1 MPRARLS
8 ARHVIANEE
17 HLPNGAVLIGEDGRI
32 EMVDA
37 DHTVPEPPGCVRR
50 DYGDAVIT
58 PGLANFHTHLEL
70 TGLNGGRALEEPHF
84 PAWIRRLRELKAQR
98 TRNDFLAAAREGVR
112 QCLRQGVTMVA
123 DTGDTGI
130 VAQALAEVGMR
141 GVVYQEVFGP
151 DPVLAPD
158 SLRALQQS
166 VAALRQ
172 WESERVVIGVSPHAP
187 YTVSGPLYRDTCV
200 WAREQRLPIAL
211 HIAESA
217 EESALLATGTGGF
230 ADAWRRRHLPMPEPL
245 GLTPVAFLDHWGVW
259 GSLGDAGD
267 EQPPWDIIA
276 IHAVRVPSDDIRLLA
291 ATGSVIAWCPLANR
305 AHGHGDAPVL
315 EFDQVGLPVGLGT
328 DSELSVGAID
338 LVGVARAV
346 PSMTGAP
353 ARAVATR
360 LVFQGTNL
368 PGGRGEVEANGAL
381 VLPGHPADLAV
392 FRCPAGADPW
402 EAILAP
408 ASTPTLATWLAG
420 VEVHRLSQA
429 EAGAAG

>member
-1 MPRARLS
+1 
-8 ARHVIANEE
+8 
-17 HLPNGAVLIGEDGRI
+17 
-32 EMVDA
+32 
-37 DHTVPEPPGCVRR
+37 
-50 DYGDAVIT
+50 
-58 PGLANFHTHLEL
+58 
-70 TGLNGGRALEEPHF
+70 
-84 PAWIRRLRELKAQR
+84 
-98 TRNDFLAAAREGVR
+98 
-112 QCLRQGVTMVA
+112 
-123 DTGDTGI
+123 
-130 VAQALAEVGMR
+130 
-141 GVVYQEVFGP
+141 
-151 DPVLAPD
+151 
-158 SLRALQQS
+158 
-166 VAALRQ
+166 
-172 WESERVVIGVSPHAP
+172 
-187 YTVSGPLYRDTCV
+187 
-200 WAREQRLPIAL
+200 
-211 HIAESA
+211 
-217 EESALLATGTGGF
+217 
-230 ADAWRRRHLPMPEPL
+230 MPEPL

-267 EQPPWDIIA
+267 ERPPGDIIA

-408 ASTPTLATWLAG
+408 GSTPTLATWLAG

-429 EAGAAG
+429 EGGAAG